1 MLGIIHLLH
10 APILIVIPFYS
21 TLNELYIYYFY
32 LIVLL
37 YTYTNGECPISYLY
51 KKNQN
56 PNYIPGQISYPEMA
70 FMGEI
75 NARIYFAIMS
85 TLYMFMIVIVYY
97 RTNISFLPLP
107 IVGLYGLSIYGY
119 FPKIQKIT
127 QYTVWFTL
135 FYIKGIILKK
145 IWK

>member
-1 MLGIIHLLH
+1 MLGIIHLIH
-10 APILIVIPFYS
+10 AILIVIPFYS
-21 TLNELYIYYFY
+21 TLNELFNCVTLYLYEWRMSYIY
-32 LIVLL
+32 
-37 YTYTNGECPISYLY
+37 
-51 KKNQN
+51 KMNQN

-119 FPKIQKIT
+119 FPTIQKTT
-127 QYTVWFTL
+127 QYGLSCF
-135 FYIKGIILKK
+135 ILKV
-145 IWK
+145 